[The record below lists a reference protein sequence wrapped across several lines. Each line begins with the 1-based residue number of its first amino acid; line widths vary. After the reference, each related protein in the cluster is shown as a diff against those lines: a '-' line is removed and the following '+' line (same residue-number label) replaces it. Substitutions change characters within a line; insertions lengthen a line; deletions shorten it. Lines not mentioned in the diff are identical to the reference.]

1 MNFPYWLRLLCLCFA
16 SFFLIHIGLSL
27 IVWLCARPMIR
38 LAERMRPRSATTF
51 LFISRMIPAGLSL
64 LLVLALCVPSYL
76 WLEPESVAERIGFA
90 CVSAA
95 LLGFA
100 IWSIAIARS
109 LWAAVKSLRY
119 TRQCRQAARE
129 TTWVG
134 EFWPAF
140 VVERE
145 TPLLALTGV
154 IHTRLL
160 ISRGVVSAL
169 TASQLDAALR
179 HENAHRISHDNLKR
193 LLLLLAPDVLQFSK
207 FLTSV
212 DRAWTRLSEWAADD
226 HAAGEDSRRALS
238 LAGALVRVA
247 RMGVNSMVP
256 ALLPNLIDD
265 DKDLSIRVDRLLH
278 TQPSHENP
286 PLGRFFR
293 LIVAGAT
300 LAGTGLIAAAMLWPS
315 TLTSVHAIL
324 ERLIH

>member
-27 IVWLCARPMIR
+27 IVWLCARPMIL

-51 LFISRMIPAGLSL
+51 LFVLRMMPAGLSL
-64 LLVLALCVPSYL
+64 LVVLALCVPSYL
-76 WLEPESVAERIGFA
+76 WLEPESVAERISIA
-90 CVSAA
+90 CVTAA

-100 IWSIAIARS
+100 IWNIAIARS
-109 LWAAVKSLRY
+109 LWTAVKSLRY
-119 TRQCRQAARE
+119 TRQCRKAARE
-129 TTWVG
+129 TTLAG
-134 EFWPAF
+134 EFLPAF
-140 VVERE
+140 MVEQE

-179 HENAHRISHDNLKR
+179 HENAHRISRDNLKR
-193 LLLLLAPDVLQFSK
+193 LLLLLAPDVFPFSRI
-207 FLTSV
+207 FTSL
-212 DRAWTRLSEWAADD
+212 DRVWTRLSEWAADD

-247 RMGVNSMVP
+247 RMGVAP
-256 ALLPNLIDD
+256 KAPPLLPNLIDD
-265 DKDLSIRVDRLLH
+265 DHDLSIRVDRLLH
-278 TQPSHENP
+278 AQPSHENP

-293 LIVAGAT
+293 LIVTGAT
-300 LAGTGLIAAAMLWPS
+300 LAGTGFIAAAMLWPS
-315 TLTSVHAIL
+315 TLASVHEIL